1 MSNIIR
7 ISAGKEF
14 SSALKSNGMVVTWG
28 NNDNGGQ
35 LGINVNGLRNQPIK
49 VITNNSNPL
58 ENITDI
64 SLGANHVLALAFDNS
79 LYAWGAN
86 DRRQLAF
93 KHKGYS
99 SCS

>member
-1 MSNIIR
+1 
-7 ISAGKEF
+7 
-14 SSALKSNGMVVTWG
+14 MVVTWG
-28 NNDNGGQ
+28 NNDNGQ

-86 DRRQLAF
+86 DRRQLA
-93 KHKGYS
+93 S
-99 SCS
+99 STKDIVPVPEKITISGKIKTVFITNLQIST